1 MKQFLRVGLLLGLA
15 PPIIIFVLTTLF
27 PSFYLGVED
36 RTYDLRQSALGG
48 PPEEGIKPIILVD
61 IDEKSIREL
70 GEVEGWPRYYY
81 AKITQYLRPCK
92 ILGFYIPFFYPELYQ
107 YKRLGKDF
115 KGFDKEFIEEVKTHG
130 NVHFA
135 FKLSGRREKKK
146 LPFSIFPF
154 IPRPVGKGERAF
166 VIPRYIKR
174 AGYVAPIDSLLKV
187 AKGIGF
193 GDLFLDPD
201 GRLRTQ
207 PLVVGVGNNFY
218 PSFALS
224 IAMQYLEIS
233 RIEVLSAN
241 LARIKDKRV
250 ELEPEIRLRFL
261 SSPKRLQRVS
271 YVDVLHHRV
280 PQKDFKGKIVLV
292 GSSVE
297 DLDGL
302 PRNGVVAQA
311 MLIANI
317 ISGSYVKRLGRVI
330 PLIISALLCLSLAF
344 IILRYPPY
352 MGAIY
357 SGALF
362 IAYSIAAWQ
371 LFSSDHVWIEIASP
385 LYSFIITGA
394 ATFIHKYLTEER
406 EKKRLS
412 EILSK
417 HLPKRAVEGMVRN
430 YFTKGFPLTLT
441 PLTVLTVEIKN
452 LDTLISKSS
461 KEALSIFN
469 EFVERLTPIVFKYNG
484 TLTGYS
490 ASGFTASFGAP
501 IPLYEHIL
509 VACKVAIEMRREFS
523 LLKPSWEYERKIPV
537 RLGIAIATGQ
547 GFVGI
552 FGGDLM
558 VAGEAMDLVMRMAS
572 LNRELSSTIIIND
585 KIFKSMERKARI
597 RDLGDISLTHCGQR
611 VKLYELLR
619 MGSEI

>member
-1 MKQFLRVGLLLGLA
+1 MKQFLRVGLLLGLI

-27 PSFYLGVED
+27 PSLYLRVED
-36 RTYDLRQSALGG
+36 KTYDIRQYALGR
-48 PPEEGIKPIILVD
+48 PPEEGIRPIVLVD
-61 IDEKSIREL
+61 IDKKSIGEL
-70 GEVEGWPRYYY
+70 GEAERWPRYYY
-81 AKITQYLRPCK
+81 AKLTQYLRPCK
-92 ILGFYIPFFYPELYQ
+92 VLGFYIPFFYPELYQ

-115 KGFDKEFIEEVKTHG
+115 KGFDKEFIEEVKSHG

-135 FKLSGRREKKK
+135 FRLSGKPQKKK

-154 IPRPVGKGERAF
+154 IPRPVGKGERVFA
-166 VIPRYIKR
+166 IPRYIKR
-174 AGYVAPIDSLLKV
+174 AGYIAPTDSLLKV

-201 GRLRTQ
+201 GRLRSQ
-207 PLVVGVGNNFY
+207 PLVVGVGDNFY

-241 LARIKDKRV
+241 LAKIKDKRL

-261 SSPKRLQRVS
+261 SSPKGLLRVS

-280 PQKDFKGKIVLV
+280 PQKDFKGKIVLI

-302 PRNGVVAQA
+302 PKNGVVAQA

-317 ISGSYVKRLGRVI
+317 ISGSYVKNLGRVI
-330 PLIISALLCLSLAF
+330 PLVISALLCLSLVF
-344 IILRYPPY
+344 VILRYPLY

-357 SGALF
+357 SGILF
-362 IAYSIAAWQ
+362 IAYFIAAWQ
-371 LFSSDHVWIEIASP
+371 LFSTDHVWIEVASP
-385 LYSFIITGA
+385 VYSFIITGVS
-394 ATFIHKYLTEER
+394 TFIYKYLTEER
-406 EKKRLS
+406 EKKKLFD
-412 EILSK
+412 ILSK

-430 YFTKGFPLTLT
+430 YFTRGLPLALN
-441 PLTVLTVEIKN
+441 PLTVITVEIKN
-452 LDTLISKSS
+452 FDLLISKSPN
-461 KEALSIFN
+461 EALSIFN
-469 EFVERLTPIVFKYNG
+469 EFIEGLTPIVFKYNG
-484 TLTGYS
+484 ALTGYS

-509 VACKVAIEMRREFS
+509 VACRVAIEMRREFS
-523 LLKPSWEYERKIPV
+523 LLKPRWEYERKIPV

-558 VAGEAMDLVMRMAS
+558 VAGEAVDLVMRMAS
-572 LNRELSSTIIIND
+572 LNRELGSTIIIND
-585 KIFKSMERKARI
+585 KIFKAMERKAKI
-597 RDLGDISLTHCGQR
+597 RDPGDISLTHCGKK